1 MAIIDLIAVLMGVW
15 MGFLAF
21 LLIGGI
27 SGVSAWI
34 FYPGVSHGAKSGR
47 ILFAF
52 LLGFIAA
59 VASSYLGQYWG
70 LFQSGQILEWASA
83 IFASCAA
90 GCFFTALAK

>member
-1 MAIIDLIAVLMGVW
+1 

-34 FYPGVSHGAKSGR
+34 FYPGASYGVRPGR
-47 ILFAF
+47 IVIAF
-52 LLGFIAA
+52 LVGFLAA
-59 VASSYLGQYWG
+59 VASSYLGQYWD

-90 GCFFTALAK
+90 GCIFTALAK